1 MNSVNFKI
9 EKSFTDNMKT
19 QALANFL
26 RGFLFAFFF
35 FVQVKV
41 HAETKPEVTIPQTA
55 PKVTAPTSAVITKPT
70 EMSAKQKDEEILQ
83 AIRKA
88 VQPVEPTKEIVI
100 LNTETGFIPEK
111 IRVKKGEAYKVHV
124 VNLNMKEKNVS
135 FLMDSFTQS
144 HNTVFGIKKSFNIE
158 PQVEGVYSFQC
169 PETGLQ
175 GQLIVVKDTDS
186 KHKIASDPE

>member
-9 EKSFTDNMKT
+9 VKHFTNNYGLNLM
-19 QALANFL
+19 
-26 RGFLFAFFF
+26 RSFLFAFFF
-35 FVQVKV
+35 FVQVTV
-41 HAETKPEVTIPQTA
+41 HAENKEEISV
-55 PKVTAPTSAVITKPT
+55 PKSDAKVVAPTNAVITKPT
-70 EMSAKQKDEEILQ
+70 EMSVKQKEDEILQ
-83 AIRKA
+83 AIHKA

-144 HNTVFGIKKSFNIE
+144 HNTVFGIKKTFNIE

-169 PETGLQ
+169 PETGMQ
-175 GQLIVVKDTDS
+175 GQLIVVKDAET
-186 KHKIASDPE
+186 KHKIASDQEKN